1 MSRSYPFN
9 VRDLA
14 HLLEESFAYKDE
26 PVEFI
31 RNRYEK
37 YAKNFDEALEF
48 LVALKLV
55 RQKDNSV
62 IVSRRLRKIEH
73 PTTLEQVI
81 KDALIRSHT
90 FTDVH
95 QLILKFQPEGIGFV
109 YSPSRSERFAE
120 SHIRNLL
127 ISLGI
132 VRYERDADVYIL
144 DSHDYEV
151 VFSLAGSSHKKLSLK
166 ALHAIQTRNEKIG
179 GMAEEIVLGFEKE
192 RLIDHPDLANRIA
205 YTAELDVTAGYD
217 IESFEASTDITK
229 RFIEVKAVSPYDFG
243 FEWSIGE
250 VRAAK
255 YLQKQ
260 YFLYLLPVI
269 NGIPSIK
276 DAVVIQNPAEKLAD
290 RKKWDMRVS
299 GYSVSLNSSKIAMYL
314 DLA

>member
-1 MSRSYPFN
+1 MSRSYAFN
-9 VRDLA
+9 VKDLA
-14 HLLEESFAYKDE
+14 HLLEESLAYNDE
-26 PVEFI
+26 PIEFI

-48 LVALKLV
+48 LIALRLV
-55 RQKDNSV
+55 KQKSDSI

-81 KDALIRSHT
+81 KDALIRSHA

-95 QLILKFQPEGIGFV
+95 RLILKFQPENTGFV
-109 YSPSRSERFAE
+109 YSPSRSERFVE
-120 SHIRNLL
+120 SDIRNLL

-132 VRYERDADVYIL
+132 IRYQRDADVYIL

-151 VFSLAGSSHKKLSLK
+151 VFGLTNSAHKKLSLK
-166 ALHAIQTRNEKIG
+166 ALQAIQARNEKIG
-179 GMAEEIVLGFEKE
+179 EKAEEIVIGFERE
-192 RLIDHPDLANRIA
+192 RLVEHPDLAKMVTH
-205 YTAELDVTAGYD
+205 TAQLDVTAGYD
-217 IESFEASTDITK
+217 IESFEASTDIAK

-269 NGIPSIK
+269 DGTPSIK
-276 DAVVIQNPAEKLAD
+276 DAVVIQNPAEKLVD
-290 RKKWDMRVS
+290 NKEWSMQVS
-299 GYSVSLNSSKIAMYL
+299 GYSVNLNSTKIAMDL
-314 DLA
+314 DLT